1 MLAKAFEKFRENLE
15 LKPTFDG
22 LIQQKHRAVRGVVE
36 RTMPGSKTKLIGSV
50 GRKTRIHPREED
62 EFDIDILVEMGS
74 FYRWVSSGGI
84 SPNLAGGKLKK
95 AVTESERYKSMN
107 PEVDHP
113 VVLFEYA
120 DGVKVELIPAYRDM
134 IGASSDGKQ
143 RGVVGRGYWIP
154 KNGKWELVD
163 YDFEM
168 DYISS
173 RNLVADGYLVPTV
186 KMLKALK
193 RELFPDMSSFY
204 LEVLAALIVPHVVKT
219 AKANYVPIT
228 YHYLVREFISIT
240 PEFFSMPIGV
250 PGSNSKEMTLSVE
263 DQDIYKRIFS
273 LIREHM
279 DLHNN
284 SEVNEQLKALKNIFG
299 NPFPSNP
306 YE

>member
-193 RELFPDMSSFY
+193 RELFSDMSSFY
-204 LEVLAALIVPHVVKT
+204 LEVLAALIIPYVVKT
-219 AKANYVPIT
+219 ARDNYIPIT
-228 YHYLVREFISIT
+228 YHYLVREFISIA
-240 PEFFSMPIGV
+240 PSLFGISVGV
-250 PGSNSKEMTLSVE
+250 PGSNSKEMLLS
-263 DQDIYKRIFS
+263 DQEQVAYSRIYIAIQKHIDAHDNLEAS
-273 LIREHM
+273 KQIKAWK
-279 DLHNN
+279 
-284 SEVNEQLKALKNIFG
+284 EVLG
-299 NPFPSNP
+299 NPFPLNP